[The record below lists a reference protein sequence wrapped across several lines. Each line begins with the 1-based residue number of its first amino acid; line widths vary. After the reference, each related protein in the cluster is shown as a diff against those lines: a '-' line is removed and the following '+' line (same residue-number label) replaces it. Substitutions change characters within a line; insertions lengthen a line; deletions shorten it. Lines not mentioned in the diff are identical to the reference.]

1 MSKRYVMSLIS
12 GMKSRVA
19 GFVPTLTK
27 MHFDPEKMS
36 VEDIELPIAVK
47 NYDLDLREFVRDE
60 ISKYKALD
68 YVNLPTDQL
77 KFPEYHS
84 FEVGVLMKYI
94 KEDNVFISD
103 DIDKILNSAATTLT
117 KRNLHIKVFDIVF
130 RYNEYVEKDSLKE
143 ELEADI
149 KWTPLE
155 MSYLLRYATLED
167 RAIPKKK

>member
-1 MSKRYVMSLIS
+1 MSLIS

-19 GFVPTLTK
+19 GFVPKLTK

-36 VEDIELPIAVK
+36 VEDIELPGVIKRDEA
-47 NYDLDLREFVRDE
+47 DLRETIRDE
-60 ISKYKALD
+60 INTYKALGYID
-68 YVNLPTDQL
+68 LPVDQL

-84 FEVGVLMKYI
+84 YQVGNIMKYI
-94 KEDNVFISD
+94 KEDNVFVAQ
-103 DIDKILNSAATTLT
+103 DIEKILNSASTSIT

-130 RYNEYVEKDSLKE
+130 RYNEYVEKDATKE
-143 ELEADI
+143 ELQGDI

-155 MSYLLRYATLED
+155 VSYLLRYATLED